1 VIGPSRPDP
10 LGVTYDDEDGRH
22 TIIRAAIDV
31 GPRFSPVWAIPTAFA
46 SHSCASHREDKMANY
61 YGVARTNYFAVVDQ
75 ALFAD
80 FCDRWGVEAIADD
93 GDPAL
98 VGFLCTGNDDGFPVG
113 YRDEDGDL
121 VEADIAAAL
130 APLLVEGYIAVGM
143 ESGHEA
149 FRYVAGVAWA
159 VNSRGEVRSVT
170 LDDIYDQARA
180 LGSHVTEAVY

>member
-1 VIGPSRPDP
+1 MA
-10 LGVTYDDEDGRH
+10 TYD
-22 TIIRAAIDV
+22 
-31 GPRFSPVWAIPTAFA
+31 
-46 SHSCASHREDKMANY
+46 
-61 YGVARTNYFAVVDQ
+61 GVARTNYFAVVNQ

-93 GDPAL
+93 DDPAL
-98 VGFLCTGNDDGFPVG
+98 VGFLCTGNEDGFPAG

-130 APLLVEGYIAVGM
+130 APLLVEGHVAIGM

-159 VNSRGEVRSVT
+159 VNSRGEMRSVT
-170 LDDIYDQARA
+170 LDDIYDQAIA
-180 LGSHVTEAVY
+180 LGNHITEVVY

>member
-1 VIGPSRPDP
+1 
-10 LGVTYDDEDGRH
+10 
-22 TIIRAAIDV
+22 
-31 GPRFSPVWAIPTAFA
+31 
-46 SHSCASHREDKMANY
+46 MATY

-93 GDPAL
+93 GDPAR
-98 VGFLCTGNDDGFPVG
+98 VGFLCTGDDGFPTG

-130 APLLVEGYIAVGM
+130 APLLVEGHVAVGM

-170 LDDIYDQARA
+170 LDDIYDQAGA
-180 LGSHVTEAVY
+180 LGDHVTEAVY

>member
-1 VIGPSRPDP
+1 
-10 LGVTYDDEDGRH
+10 
-22 TIIRAAIDV
+22 
-31 GPRFSPVWAIPTAFA
+31 
-46 SHSCASHREDKMANY
+46 MATY
-61 YGVARTNYFAVVDQ
+61 YGVARTNYFAVVNR

-93 GDPAL
+93 DDPAL
-98 VGFLCTGNDDGFPVG
+98 VGFLCTGNEDGFPAG

-130 APLLVEGYIAVGM
+130 APLLVEGHVAIGM

-159 VNSRGEVRSVT
+159 VNSRGEMRSVT
-170 LDDIYDQARA
+170 LDDIYDQAIA
-180 LGSHVTEAVY
+180 LGNHITEVVY

>member
-1 VIGPSRPDP
+1 
-10 LGVTYDDEDGRH
+10 
-22 TIIRAAIDV
+22 
-31 GPRFSPVWAIPTAFA
+31 
-46 SHSCASHREDKMANY
+46 MATY

-80 FCDRWGVEAIADD
+80 FCARWGVVAIADD
-93 GDPAL
+93 SDPAR
-98 VGFLCTGNDDGFPVG
+98 VGFLCTGDDDGFPAG

-121 VEADIAAAL
+121 MEADIVAAL
-130 APLLVEGYIAVGM
+130 APLLAEGHVAVGM

-170 LDDIYDQARA
+170 LDDIYDQATA
-180 LGSHVTEAVY
+180 LGDHVTEAVY